1 MSDWCIEGINYADT
15 IQYLLFYFEIR
26 SKISLFEVRFCG
38 TKSKRSFISSFEQ
51 IFIYLY
57 VLATIIPSFI
67 LLLVKMPGGGTHPKR
82 KSAAYTA
89 IQLENAL
96 EAVNSKCI

>member
-1 MSDWCIEGINYADT
+1 
-15 IQYLLFYFEIR
+15 
-26 SKISLFEVRFCG
+26 
-38 TKSKRSFISSFEQ
+38 
-51 IFIYLY
+51 
-57 VLATIIPSFI
+57 
-67 LLLVKMPGGGTHPKR
+67 MPGGGTHPKR